1 MGETKKCVYCHQVM
15 SYQSRKQILSK
26 SVVAYG
32 VSITKY
38 VEFMHC
44 CWCCDMREDD
54 CDVVDDHD
62 ANQINLDK
70 ARRELNHQ
78 IHEVIAHL
86 RQFREDID
94 QLQISS
100 TR

>member
-1 MGETKKCVYCHQVM
+1 
-15 SYQSRKQILSK
+15 
-26 SVVAYG
+26 
-32 VSITKY
+32 
-38 VEFMHC
+38 
-44 CWCCDMREDD
+44 MREDD